1 MPHPFE
7 SHGLGREPF
16 KLVGCQRCE
25 PMARCE
31 FCGKAIRYRF
41 ECEGADGR
49 TFGVGRDCVNK
60 VEASGSVLRADVER
74 AAKEQEQLALNDRVR
89 RVKDALAANPDILRD
104 VPHPTRPGETLR
116 DYVEFV
122 LANGG
127 PRKLTTVC
135 KIVEDRSA

>member
-1 MPHPFE
+1 MTHPFE
-7 SHGLGREPF
+7 DHGLGRAPF

-25 PMARCE
+25 PMSRCE

-41 ECEGADGR
+41 DCQGGDGR

-60 VEASGSVLRADVER
+60 VEAPGSALRTDVEK
-74 AAKEQEQLALNDRVR
+74 AAKEQEQLALDDRVR
-89 RVKDALAANPDILRD
+89 RLRELLASDPAFMRD
-104 VPHPTRPGETLR
+104 EPHPMMRDLSLR

-127 PRKLTTVC
+127 PKALRKVC
-135 KIVEDRSA
+135 KIVEDYSA